1 MGDTDTERRDPIAD
15 ERAATAIARLTDE
28 RARFAELFEQAPSF
42 MALLRGP
49 EHRVELVNPAYRR
62 LVGDRDVVGR
72 TIAEALPETV
82 EQGYV
87 DLLDQVFQS
96 GEAFTAEG
104 AAYATVLPDGGTAL
118 RHVDC
123 VFQPIRDA
131 AGQVS
136 GIFVEGTDVTA
147 RAQAADAL
155 DATEARYRTV
165 LSAIDVGFCVIEM
178 LFDADGRPV
187 DYLFHETNPAFA
199 EQTGIPDAVGRRIK
213 DINPSHEQQWFDAYG
228 RVVLTG
234 EPLRMEAGSA
244 GLGRWWDVHALRVG
258 EPANARVAV
267 LFTDITE
274 RRRMEEELRALN
286 TALEARAAERT
297 RERDAIWEASRDLF
311 VIIGD
316 GGVYLSVN
324 PAWTTVLGWRPD
336 QLIGAGFTDYVHGDD
351 LPGVAAL
358 AERIRAGQDA
368 NEVDLLMRTADGG
381 HRCISW
387 SISRRDDRLYAAGRD
402 ITDRRALE
410 DQLRQA
416 QKMEAV
422 GQLTGGLAHD
432 FNNLLTAVTGGLEL
446 LGHRIAAGRSDGLDR
461 YINMA
466 QAGAQRAAALTQ
478 RLLAFSRRQTL
489 DPTPTNID
497 RLVAG
502 MEEIVGRTLGPAIEV
517 RTAATA
523 GLWPV
528 LVDAPQLENALLNL
542 CINARDA
549 MPDGGRLTIETGN
562 NALDARAAAEQD
574 LPAGEYVSLCV
585 TDTGTGM
592 APDVIGR
599 VFDPFFT
606 TKPIGEGTGL
616 GLSMIYGFVRQSGG
630 QVRIYSEV
638 GQGTTMCLYFP
649 RHRGE
654 GEVAAHAGGAAE
666 RPRGQAGETV
676 LVVEDEE
683 AIRSLM
689 REILAD
695 AGYRVLE
702 ARNGPAG
709 VAVLQSS
716 ERIDLLITDVGLP
729 GGLNGRQVAD
739 AGRAARP
746 DLKVLFVTGYAANA
760 AVGAGHME
768 AGMAVLTKP
777 FNILDL
783 ERRVREMI
791 GAERTPAA

>member
-1 MGDTDTERRDPIAD
+1 MGGGVNTPAPDP
-15 ERAATAIARLTDE
+15 
-28 RARFAELFEQAPSF
+28 
-42 MALLRGP
+42 
-49 EHRVELVNPAYRR
+49 PA
-62 LVGDRDVVGR
+62 
-72 TIAEALPETV
+72 
-82 EQGYV
+82 
-87 DLLDQVFQS
+87 
-96 GEAFTAEG
+96 
-104 AAYATVLPDGGTAL
+104 
-118 RHVDC
+118 
-123 VFQPIRDA
+123 
-131 AGQVS
+131 
-136 GIFVEGTDVTA
+136 
-147 RAQAADAL
+147 
-155 DATEARYRTV
+155 DATERRYRTV
-165 LSAIDVGFCVIEM
+165 LDAIDIGFCVIEM
-178 LFDADGRPV
+178 IWDEAGRPV
-187 DYLFHETNPAFA
+187 DYRFIETNPAFDT
-199 EQTGIPDAVGRRIK
+199 QTGIAGAVGRRMTEIS
-213 DINPSHEQQWFDAYG
+213 PTHEQHWFDLYG
-228 RVVLTG
+228 AVARTG
-234 EPLRMEAGSA
+234 EPIRFENGAQ

-258 EPANARVAV
+258 APEDGRVAV

-286 TALEARAAERT
+286 AQLETRAAERT
-297 RERDAIWEASRDLF
+297 AERDAIWEASRDLF
-311 VIIGD
+311 VIVGE
-316 GGVYLSVN
+316 GGVYRTVN
-324 PAWTTVLGWRPD
+324 PAWTDTLGWSVES
-336 QLIGAGFTDYVHGDD
+336 LVGAGFADFVHPDD
-351 LPGVAAL
+351 LAKLNAL
-358 AERIRAGQDA
+358 ADRVRAGEEID
-368 NEVDLLMRTADGG
+368 EVDLTMRTADGG

-387 SISRRDDRLYAAGRD
+387 SITQRDGLIYAAGRD
-402 ITDRRALE
+402 ITERRQLE

-446 LGHRIAAGRSDGLDR
+446 LGHRIASGRTDGLDR

-489 DPTPTNID
+489 DPTPTDVD

-502 MEEIVGRTLGPAIEV
+502 MEEIVARTLGPAIDIRV
-517 RTAATA
+517 VATA

-549 MPDGGRLTIETGN
+549 MPDGGRLTIETGHK
-562 NALDARAAAEQD
+562 ALDARAAAEQD

-592 APDVIGR
+592 SADVKAR

-638 GQGTTMCLYFP
+638 GRGTTMCLYFP
-649 RHRGE
+649 RHLGDGE
-654 GEVAAHAGGAAE
+654 RTPGEITDAD
-666 RPRGQAGETV
+666 RPRGTAGETV

-689 REILAD
+689 HEILAD

-702 ARNGPAG
+702 ARNGPLG
-709 VAVLQSS
+709 VQLLQSD

-739 AGRAARP
+739 AGRIARP
-746 DLKVLFVTGYAANA
+746 ALKVLFVTGYAANA
-760 AVGAGHME
+760 AVGAGHMD

-791 GAERTPAA
+791 SA